1 MAYRRK
7 KKNNNKGFI
16 ATVSILLIT
25 IAISSQT
32 KQLNEKGSDIAN
44 TVFSPVEKVTYSVSS
59 AIKEQVERSFGSKET
74 RAAVEKL
81 EEENKALEIEN
92 AKLNKI
98 IAQKDFLESEKNA
111 LESSENEYMK
121 ANVVN
126 TDSNSMTQNFT
137 IDKGKK
143 DGIEVNDIILQAVG
157 DSNYYTGL
165 VGKVTEVYQTTA
177 RVETINS
184 KSNDVSFVNSKS
196 GDYGVIDRFT
206 QKTIQGYMLDVDSEV
221 EDKDVLLTSG
231 LGGVYPEGIYI
242 GTVSNVTMS
251 QDALKKNI
259 TLNSPVDF
267 SHLYRVLIL
276 KKTDQYNVDEVVEN
290 ENYQGEI
297 DE

>member
-7 KKNNNKGFI
+7 KKTSKGFI

-98 IAQKDFLESEKNA
+98 IAQKDFLESEKNV

-196 GDYGVIDRFT
+196 GDYGVIDKFT

-221 EDKDVLLTSG
+221 ERKDVLLTSG

>member
-7 KKNNNKGFI
+7 KKNNKGFI

-111 LESSENEYMK
+111 LESSENQYMK

-137 IDKGKK
+137 IDKGKN

-221 EDKDVLLTSG
+221 ENKDVLLTSG

-259 TLNSPVDF
+259 TLNLPVDF

>member
-7 KKNNNKGFI
+7 KKNNRGFI

-25 IAISSQT
+25 IAVSSQT

-92 AKLNKI
+92 AKLNRV

-137 IDKGKK
+137 IDKGKN

-221 EDKDVLLTSG
+221 ENKDVLLTSG

>member
-7 KKNNNKGFI
+7 KKNNKGFI

-25 IAISSQT
+25 IAVTSQT

-111 LESSENEYMK
+111 LELSENQYMK

>member
-7 KKNNNKGFI
+7 KKNNKGFI

-111 LESSENEYMK
+111 LESSENQYMK

-165 VGKVTEVYQTTA
+165 VGKVTEVYQTTS

-221 EDKDVLLTSG
+221 ENKDVLLTSG

>member
-7 KKNNNKGFI
+7 KKNIKGFV
-16 ATVSILLIT
+16 ATVFSLLII

-32 KQLNEKGSDIAN
+32 KKINETGSNIAN
-44 TVFSPVEKVTYSVSS
+44 TIFAPVEKITYSISS
-59 AIKEQVERSFGSKET
+59 VIKEQVERTIGSKET

-92 AKLNKI
+92 SKLSTI
-98 IAQKDFLESEKNA
+98 ISQKDFLENEKKA
-111 LESSENEYMK
+111 LDATKNDYMT
-121 ANVVN
+121 AYVVN
-126 TDSNSMTQNFT
+126 TDSNSMTKNFT

-157 DSNYYTGL
+157 DSKYYTGL
-165 VGKVTEVYQTTA
+165 VGKVTQVYQTTA

-184 KSNDVSFVNSKS
+184 KSNDVSFINSKS
-196 GDYGVIDRFT
+196 GDYGVINNFT

-221 EDKDVLLTSG
+221 KSKDVLLTSG
-231 LGGVYPEGIYI
+231 LGGIYPAGIYI

-267 SHLYRVLIL
+267 SHLYRVLVL
-276 KKTDQYNVDEVVEN
+276 KQTDKYSVDEVVEN
-290 ENYQGEI
+290 ENYQGEN

>member
-7 KKNNNKGFI
+7 KKNIKGFI
-16 ATVSILLIT
+16 VTVFSLLII

-32 KQLNEKGSDIAN
+32 KKINETGSNIAN
-44 TVFSPVEKVTYSVSS
+44 TIFAPVEKITYSISS
-59 AIKEQVERSFGSKET
+59 VIKEQVERTIGSKET

-92 AKLNKI
+92 SKLNTI
-98 IAQKDFLESEKNA
+98 ISQKDFLENEKKA
-111 LESSENEYMK
+111 LDATKNDYMT
-121 ANVVN
+121 AYVVN
-126 TDSNSMTQNFT
+126 TDSNSMTKNFT

-157 DSNYYTGL
+157 DSKYYTGL
-165 VGKVTEVYQTTA
+165 VGKVTQVYQTTA

-184 KSNDVSFVNSKS
+184 KSNDVSFINSKS
-196 GDYGVIDRFT
+196 GDYGVINNFT

-221 EDKDVLLTSG
+221 KSKDVLLTSG
-231 LGGVYPEGIYI
+231 LGGIYPAGIYI

-267 SHLYRVLIL
+267 SHLYRVLVL
-276 KKTDQYNVDEVVEN
+276 KQTDKYSVDEVVEN
-290 ENYQGEI
+290 ENYQGEN

>member
-7 KKNNNKGFI
+7 KKNNKGFI

-196 GDYGVIDRFT
+196 GDYGVIDKFT

-221 EDKDVLLTSG
+221 ERKDVLLTSG

>member
-7 KKNNNKGFI
+7 KKNNKGFI

-32 KQLNEKGSDIAN
+32 KQLNKKGSDIAN

-111 LESSENEYMK
+111 LESSENQYMK

-165 VGKVTEVYQTTA
+165 VGKVTEVYQTTS

-221 EDKDVLLTSG
+221 ENKDVLLTSG

>member
-7 KKNNNKGFI
+7 KKTNKGFI

-25 IAISSQT
+25 IAVSSQT

-111 LESSENEYMK
+111 LESSENQYMK

-267 SHLYRVLIL
+267 SHLYSVLIL

>member
-7 KKNNNKGFI
+7 KKDRKGFVV
-16 ATVSILLIT
+16 TLVVLLLL

-32 KQLNEKGSDIAN
+32 EKINETGSNIAN
-44 TVFSPVEKVTYSVSS
+44 TIFSPIEKVTYSISS
-59 AIKEQVERSFGSKET
+59 TIKEQVERSLGSRET

-92 AKLNKI
+92 AKLNTI
-98 IAQKDFLESEKNA
+98 ISKKNFLEEEKNA
-111 LESSENEYMK
+111 LDNSENSYMK
-121 ANVVN
+121 ARVVN
-126 TDSNSMTQNFT
+126 TDSNSMTKNFT

-143 DGIEVNDIILQAVG
+143 DGIEKNDIILQAIG
-157 DSNYYTGL
+157 DSKYYTGL
-165 VGKVTEVYQTTA
+165 VGKVVEVYETTA

-184 KSNDVSFVNSKS
+184 MSNDVSFVNSKS
-196 GDYGVIDRFT
+196 GDYGVIDNFT

-221 EDKDVLLTSG
+221 ESKDVLLTSG
-231 LGGVYPEGIYI
+231 LGGVYAEGIYI

-251 QDALKKNI
+251 EDALRKNI

-267 SHLYRVLIL
+267 SHLYRVLVL
-276 KKTDQYNVDEVVEN
+276 KKTDQYSVDEVIEN
-290 ENYQGEI
+290 RDYQGEI

>member
-1 MAYRRK
+1 MAYRRTK
-7 KKNNNKGFI
+7 KNNKGFI

-111 LESSENEYMK
+111 LESSENQYMK

-137 IDKGKK
+137 IDKGKN

-221 EDKDVLLTSG
+221 ENKDVLLTSG

>member
-7 KKNNNKGFI
+7 KKNNKGFI

-137 IDKGKK
+137 IDKGKN

-221 EDKDVLLTSG
+221 ESKDVLLTSG

>member
-7 KKNNNKGFI
+7 KKDRKGFVV
-16 ATVSILLIT
+16 TLVVLLLL

-32 KQLNEKGSDIAN
+32 EKINETGSNIAN
-44 TVFSPVEKVTYSVSS
+44 TIFAPVEKVTYSISS
-59 AIKEQVERSFGSKET
+59 TIKEQVERSLGSRET

-92 AKLNKI
+92 AKLNTI
-98 IAQKDFLESEKNA
+98 ISKKNFLEEEKNA
-111 LESSENEYMK
+111 LDDSENSYMK
-121 ANVVN
+121 ARVVN
-126 TDSNSMTQNFT
+126 TDSNSMTKNFT
-137 IDKGKK
+137 IDKGKN
-143 DGIEVNDIILQAVG
+143 DGIEKNDIILQAIG
-157 DSNYYTGL
+157 DSKYYTGL
-165 VGKVTEVYQTTA
+165 VGKVVEVYETTA

-184 KSNDVSFVNSKS
+184 MSNDVSFVNSKS
-196 GDYGVIDRFT
+196 GDYGVIDNFT

-221 EDKDVLLTSG
+221 ESKDVLLTSG

-251 QDALKKNI
+251 EDALRKNI

-267 SHLYRVLIL
+267 SHLYRVLVL
-276 KKTDQYNVDEVVEN
+276 KKTDQYSVDEVIEN
-290 ENYQGEI
+290 RDYQGEI

>member
-7 KKNNNKGFI
+7 KKNNKGFI

-111 LESSENEYMK
+111 LELSENQYMK

-137 IDKGKK
+137 IDKGKN

-221 EDKDVLLTSG
+221 ENKDVLLTSG

>member
-7 KKNNNKGFI
+7 KKDRKGFVV
-16 ATVSILLIT
+16 TLVVLLLL

-32 KQLNEKGSDIAN
+32 EKINETGSNIAN
-44 TVFSPVEKVTYSVSS
+44 TIFAPVEKVTYSISS
-59 AIKEQVERSFGSKET
+59 TIKEQVERSLGSRET

-92 AKLNKI
+92 AKLNTI
-98 IAQKDFLESEKNA
+98 ISKKNFLEEEKNA
-111 LESSENEYMK
+111 LDNSENSYMK
-121 ANVVN
+121 ARVVN
-126 TDSNSMTQNFT
+126 TDSNSMTKNFT

-143 DGIEVNDIILQAVG
+143 DGIEKNDIILQAIG
-157 DSNYYTGL
+157 DSKYYTGL
-165 VGKVTEVYQTTA
+165 VGKVVEVYETTA

-184 KSNDVSFVNSKS
+184 MSNDVSFVNSKS
-196 GDYGVIDRFT
+196 GDYGVIDNLT

-221 EDKDVLLTSG
+221 ESKDVLLTSG

-251 QDALKKNI
+251 EDALRKNI

-267 SHLYRVLIL
+267 SHLYRVLVL
-276 KKTDQYNVDEVVEN
+276 KKTDQYSVDEVIEN
-290 ENYQGEI
+290 RDYQGEI

>member
-7 KKNNNKGFI
+7 KKDRKGFVV
-16 ATVSILLIT
+16 TLLVLLLL

-32 KQLNEKGSDIAN
+32 EKINETGSNIAN
-44 TVFSPVEKVTYSVSS
+44 TIFAPVEKVTYSISS
-59 AIKEQVERSFGSKET
+59 TIKEQVERSLGSRET

-92 AKLNKI
+92 AKLNTI
-98 IAQKDFLESEKNA
+98 ISKKNFLEEEKNA
-111 LESSENEYMK
+111 LDNSENSYMK
-121 ANVVN
+121 ARVVN
-126 TDSNSMTQNFT
+126 TDSNSMTKNFT
-137 IDKGKK
+137 IDKGKN
-143 DGIEVNDIILQAVG
+143 DGIEKNDIILQAIG
-157 DSNYYTGL
+157 DSKYYTGL
-165 VGKVTEVYQTTA
+165 VGKVVEVYETTA

-184 KSNDVSFVNSKS
+184 MSNDVSFVNSKS
-196 GDYGVIDRFT
+196 GDYGVIDNFT

-221 EDKDVLLTSG
+221 ESKDVLLTSG

-251 QDALKKNI
+251 EDALRKNI

-267 SHLYRVLIL
+267 SHLYRVLVL
-276 KKTDQYNVDEVVEN
+276 KKTDQYSVDEVIEN
-290 ENYQGEI
+290 RDYQGEI

>member
-7 KKNNNKGFI
+7 KKNNKGFI

-111 LESSENEYMK
+111 LELSENQYMK

-221 EDKDVLLTSG
+221 EAKDVLLTSG

>member
-7 KKNNNKGFI
+7 KKNNKGFI

-92 AKLNKI
+92 AKLNNI

-111 LESSENEYMK
+111 LESSENQYMK

-221 EDKDVLLTSG
+221 EAKDVLLTSG

>member
-7 KKNNNKGFI
+7 KKTCKGFI

-196 GDYGVIDRFT
+196 GDYGVIDKFT

-221 EDKDVLLTSG
+221 ERKDVLLTSG

>member
-7 KKNNNKGFI
+7 KKNNKGFI

-137 IDKGKK
+137 IDKGKN

-221 EDKDVLLTSG
+221 ENKDVLLTSG

>member
-7 KKNNNKGFI
+7 KKNNKGFI

-25 IAISSQT
+25 IAVSSQT

-111 LESSENEYMK
+111 LELSENQYMK

-137 IDKGKK
+137 IDKGKN

-221 EDKDVLLTSG
+221 EAKDVLLTSG

>member
-7 KKNNNKGFI
+7 KKNNKGFI

-137 IDKGKK
+137 IDKGKN

-165 VGKVTEVYQTTA
+165 VGKVTEVYQTTS

-221 EDKDVLLTSG
+221 ENKDVLLTSG

-276 KKTDQYNVDEVVEN
+276 KKTDRYNVDEVVEN

>member
-7 KKNNNKGFI
+7 KKTSKGFI

-137 IDKGKK
+137 IDKGKN

-196 GDYGVIDRFT
+196 GDYGVIDKFT

-221 EDKDVLLTSG
+221 ERKDVLLTSG

>member
-7 KKNNNKGFI
+7 KKNNKGFI

-137 IDKGKK
+137 IDKGKN

-165 VGKVTEVYQTTA
+165 VGKVTEVYQTTS

-221 EDKDVLLTSG
+221 ENKDVLLTSG

>member
-7 KKNNNKGFI
+7 KKDRKGFVV
-16 ATVSILLIT
+16 TLVVLLLL

-32 KQLNEKGSDIAN
+32 EKINETGSNIAN
-44 TVFSPVEKVTYSVSS
+44 TIFSPIEKVTYSISS
-59 AIKEQVERSFGSKET
+59 TIKEQVERSLGSRET

-92 AKLNKI
+92 AKLNTI
-98 IAQKDFLESEKNA
+98 ISKKNFLEEEKNA
-111 LESSENEYMK
+111 LDNSENSYMK
-121 ANVVN
+121 ARVVN
-126 TDSNSMTQNFT
+126 TDSNSMTKNFT
-137 IDKGKK
+137 IDKGKN
-143 DGIEVNDIILQAVG
+143 DGIEKNDIILQAIG
-157 DSNYYTGL
+157 DSKYYTGL
-165 VGKVTEVYQTTA
+165 VGKVVEVYETTA

-184 KSNDVSFVNSKS
+184 MSNDVSFVNSKS
-196 GDYGVIDRFT
+196 GDYGVIDNFT

-221 EDKDVLLTSG
+221 ESKDVLLTSG

-251 QDALKKNI
+251 EDALRKNI

-267 SHLYRVLIL
+267 SHLYRVLVL
-276 KKTDQYNVDEVVEN
+276 KKTDQYSVDEVIEN
-290 ENYQGEI
+290 RDYQGEI

>member
-7 KKNNNKGFI
+7 KKTNKGFI

-25 IAISSQT
+25 IAVSSQT

-111 LESSENEYMK
+111 LELSENQYMK

>member
-7 KKNNNKGFI
+7 KKNNKGFI

-25 IAISSQT
+25 IAIFSQT

-98 IAQKDFLESEKNA
+98 IAQKDVLESEKNA

-137 IDKGKK
+137 IDKGKN

-165 VGKVTEVYQTTA
+165 VGKVTEVYQTTS

-221 EDKDVLLTSG
+221 EAKDVLLTSG

>member
-7 KKNNNKGFI
+7 KKDRKGFVVTLVVLI
-16 ATVSILLIT
+16 LSIT
-25 IAISSQT
+25 ISSQT
-32 KQLNEKGSDIAN
+32 EKINETGSNIAN
-44 TVFSPVEKVTYSVSS
+44 TIFAPVEKVTYSISS
-59 AIKEQVERSFGSKET
+59 TIKEQVERSLGSKET

-92 AKLNKI
+92 AKLNTI
-98 IAQKDFLESEKNA
+98 ISKKNFLEEEKNA
-111 LESSENEYMK
+111 LDNSENSYMK
-121 ANVVN
+121 AKVVN
-126 TDSNSMTQNFT
+126 TDSNSMTKNFT
-137 IDKGKK
+137 IDKGKN
-143 DGIEVNDIILQAVG
+143 DGIEKNDIILQAIG
-157 DSNYYTGL
+157 DSKYYTGL
-165 VGKVTEVYQTTA
+165 VGKIVEVYATTA

-184 KSNDVSFVNSKS
+184 MSNDVSFINSKS
-196 GDYGVIDRFT
+196 GDYGVIDNFT

-221 EDKDVLLTSG
+221 ETKDVLLTSG

-251 QDALKKNI
+251 EDALRKNI

-276 KKTDQYNVDEVVEN
+276 KKTDQYSVDEVIEN
-290 ENYQGEI
+290 RDYQGEI

>member
-7 KKNNNKGFI
+7 KKNNKGFI

-221 EDKDVLLTSG
+221 ESKDVLLTSG

>member
-7 KKNNNKGFI
+7 KKNIKGFI
-16 ATVSILLIT
+16 VTVFSLLII

-32 KQLNEKGSDIAN
+32 KKINETGSNIAN
-44 TVFSPVEKVTYSVSS
+44 TIFAPVEKITYSISS
-59 AIKEQVERSFGSKET
+59 VIKEQVERTIGSKET

-92 AKLNKI
+92 SKLNTI
-98 IAQKDFLESEKNA
+98 ISQKDFLENEKKA
-111 LESSENEYMK
+111 LDATKNDYMT
-121 ANVVN
+121 AYVVN
-126 TDSNSMTQNFT
+126 TDSNSMTNNFT

-157 DSNYYTGL
+157 DSKYYTGL
-165 VGKVTEVYQTTA
+165 VGKVTQVYQTTA

-184 KSNDVSFVNSKS
+184 KSNDVSFINSKS
-196 GDYGVIDRFT
+196 GDYGVINNFT

-221 EDKDVLLTSG
+221 KSKDVLLTSG
-231 LGGVYPEGIYI
+231 LGGIYPAGIYI

-267 SHLYRVLIL
+267 SHLYRVLVL
-276 KKTDQYNVDEVVEN
+276 KQTDKYSVDEVVEN
-290 ENYQGEI
+290 ENYQGEN

>member
-7 KKNNNKGFI
+7 KKNNKGFI

-111 LESSENEYMK
+111 LESSENQYMK

-137 IDKGKK
+137 IDKGKN

-221 EDKDVLLTSG
+221 EAKDVLLTSG

-251 QDALKKNI
+251 QDSLKKNI

>member
-7 KKNNNKGFI
+7 KKNNKGFI

-111 LESSENEYMK
+111 LELSENQYMK